1 MDAVCHLVG
10 GHLRALLNQAMNNL
24 QERVSNTG
32 RRRLMLIAAG
42 SLLAGPRLAQAQ
54 DVKPLGPLR
63 LDGLVLEPIAL
74 AILHHGRS
82 GVTWSSRRLLRGYL
96 RGAGA
101 AGMLSLPA
109 LIPAR
114 LMPWVPQAQGINA
127 AWMDL
132 LRAPNEFDRA
142 RQLNKLVG
150 LMDAY
155 AAEVLGAERYLLPL
169 AGQGLLSYDYLEQ
182 QLLNDGGLTDAR
194 AGFGVLRFNTFEPGK
209 PGALELVNL
218 RVRQLTPSL
227 RAPLQL
233 YRIPMED
240 PDLAQRLMQGNGRDL
255 QLLEIKLARNAGCVP
270 RIEALRGAS
279 APLGAIAT
287 ELVFVSED
295 GTRVHALPIDS
306 RLGCGVGL
314 PRRKSRT

>member
-1 MDAVCHLVG
+1 
-10 GHLRALLNQAMNNL
+10 MNNL
-24 QERVSNTG
+24 KERVSNKG
-32 RRRLMLIAAG
+32 RRRLV
-42 SLLAGPRLAQAQ
+42 LLAASSVLVGPLAQAQ
-54 DVKPLGPLR
+54 DAKSPGPQR
-63 LDGLVLEPIAL
+63 LEGVVLEPIAL

-82 GVTWSSRRLLRGYL
+82 GAAWSSRRLLRGYL

-109 LIPAR
+109 VIPSR
-114 LMPWVPQAQGINA
+114 LMPWVPQALAINA
-127 AWMDL
+127 AWLDL
-132 LRAPNEFDRA
+132 LRAPNEFERA
-142 RQLNKLVG
+142 RELNKLAR

-182 QLLNDGGLTDAR
+182 QLLNDAGLTDAR
-194 AGFGVLRFNTFEPGK
+194 AGFGVLRFNTLEPGK

-227 RAPLQL
+227 RAPAQL
-233 YRIPMED
+233 YRIPVED
-240 PDLAQRLMQGNGRDL
+240 PDLAQRLMQGNDRDL

-279 APLGAIAT
+279 TPLGAIAT
-287 ELVFVSED
+287 ELMFVAED
-295 GTRVHALPIDS
+295 GTRVHSLPIDS
-306 RLGCGVGL
+306 RLGCGASL
-314 PRRKSRT
+314 PRRRSRR